1 MADKNHTNGSE
12 GKKKPSAIK
21 IILYVVVGFIAL
33 GIIGNIINGDKKD
46 DGNTK
51 ANSPVQ
57 EEKEITYTEVDMK
70 SFVKEYDENDVTANK
85 KYADT
90 YIRTTGYIGEISED
104 IVGSVYVLVEPINDD
119 LYLGTSVQC
128 YVINDSEVDGLKE
141 EKKITFQGRVDD
153 FGIFNVV
160 IKDCD
165 IL

>member
-21 IILYVVVGFIAL
+21 IILYVIVGFIAL
-33 GIIGNIINGDKKD
+33 GIIGNLINGDKEKD
-46 DGNTK
+46 QNTTSGNPT
-51 ANSPVQ
+51 Q
-57 EEKEITYTEVDMK
+57 QEKEITYTEVDMK

-119 LYLGTSVQC
+119 LYMGTSIQC
-128 YVINDSEVDGLKE
+128 YVINDSEVEGLKE
-141 EKKITFQGRVDD
+141 ENKITLQGRVDE